1 MKQLCSNT
9 GCVTGDEARQRPLAN
24 LSQKLGEAFV
34 AAVADPATIG
44 MLLGADGTLWQ
55 ERLRGQELWRPIETM
70 AAARAEEMLST
81 VAAITSDR
89 TLKVEVR
96 LDGTRV
102 VGEPFGLNCVCCRP
116 RPLQAAPDPL
126 FRLCWRK
133 MYMIRTCLKNIE
145 REELRA
151 LNNKNH
157 SL

>member
-1 MKQLCSNT
+1 M
-9 GCVTGDEARQRPLAN
+9 
-24 LSQKLGEAFV
+24 
-34 AAVADPATIG
+34 AAVADRATIG
-44 MLLGADGTLWQ
+44 MLLSADGTLWQ
-55 ERLRGQELWRPIETM
+55 ERLGGHKLWRPIETM
-70 AAARAEEMLST
+70 TAARAEEVLST
-81 VAAITSDR
+81 VAAIASDR

-116 RPLQAAPDPL
+116 GPLQAAPDPL

-133 MYMIRTCLKNIE
+133 MCMVRACLKNAE

-157 SL
+157 AL